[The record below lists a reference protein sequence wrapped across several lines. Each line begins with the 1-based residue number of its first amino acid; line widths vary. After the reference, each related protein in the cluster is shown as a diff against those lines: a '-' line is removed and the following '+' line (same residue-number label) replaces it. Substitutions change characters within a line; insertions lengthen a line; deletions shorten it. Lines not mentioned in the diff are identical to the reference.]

1 MRLKSKATPL
11 MNQNAKRKPQ
21 NRIQSVTQQIRNT
34 QDPVEQERLRQ
45 LLHHLMITH
54 NASDKAKP
62 TATKK

>member
-1 MRLKSKATPL
+1 

>member
-1 MRLKSKATPL
+1 

-54 NASDKAKP
+54 NTSDKTKP